1 MPSCSSSAQS
11 QGSYMEVKREMEQL
25 INSKDQLHRAEL
37 HLESEKAKGRWL
49 LAMCVMMIL
58 FCSVIFMDQIPN
70 DLKESLIN
78 YLEKGGKTSE
88 MESNKVDDPHVE
100 IMPQPSSGNETER
113 DSYRSSVRSLAPTQ
127 VPITKARHGSQSD
140 YFDEDKLLVS
150 ILDKRIEKLS
160 VYNRWNIP
168 FISNRETPVYWHVPR
183 TAGIMVDEIFSHC
196 YKLVQAVDNVGVL
209 MGHETDTSLQ
219 MISNEDGGK
228 YINVNMGTKEG
239 IDRGKKLK
247 LTTWSSPFVIRT
259 PYLFETAGMFHP
271 GRSGK
276 CFAVLRN
283 PIERAI
289 DVFQHLK
296 DMKKPVFVNMTM
308 EEYTQSP
315 YCEQNWMV
323 RILSDEMKDV
333 VSQEHLDMAKHVLGR
348 KCIVGFTER
357 LEESVHRFAKYFK
370 WDQDISKLKIR
381 DCLSNLLSKDSDA
394 NSSSHISPFNW
405 QVPVSEDPKYGK
417 GSLVWEMLKKKNSL
431 DIELYNYAKKL
442 FQSQALYFARL

>member
-1 MPSCSSSAQS
+1 
-11 QGSYMEVKREMEQL
+11 MEAKREMEQL
-25 INSKDQLHRAEL
+25 IISKDQLHRAEL

-49 LAMCVMMIL
+49 LAMCVTMIL
-58 FCSVIFMDQIPN
+58 FCSVIFMDQIPTN
-70 DLKESLIN
+70 LKESLVK
-78 YLEKGGKTSE
+78 YLEKGGKTGE
-88 MESNKVDDPHVE
+88 MKSNKVDYPHVE
-100 IMPQPSSGNETER
+100 IMSPPSTGNEAEQ

-127 VPITKARHGSQSD
+127 TPITKTQPISQSH
-140 YFDEDKLLVS
+140 YFDDGDKLLVS

-168 FISNRETPVYWHVPR
+168 FISSRETPVYWHVPR
-183 TAGIMVDEIFSHC
+183 TAGTMIDEILSRC
-196 YKLVQAVDNVGVL
+196 YNLVQAVDNLGVL
-209 MGHETDTSLQ
+209 KGHETDAALQ

-228 YINVNMGTKEG
+228 YMNVNMGTKEG
-239 IDRGKKLK
+239 IERGKKLR

-259 PYLFETAGMFHP
+259 PYLFETAGIFHP
-271 GRSGK
+271 GRNGK

-296 DMKKPVFVNMTM
+296 DMKRPVFVNMTL

-323 RILSDEMKDV
+323 RLLSDEMKGV

-357 LEESVHRFAKYFK
+357 LEESVRRFAKYFK

-381 DCLSNLLSKDSDA
+381 DCLSNFLSKDVDA
-394 NSSSHISPFNW
+394 NSSRPISPFNW
-405 QVPVSEDPKYGK
+405 QVPVSKDPNYGK
-417 GSLVWEMLKKKNSL
+417 GSQVWEMLKEKNSL
-431 DIELYNYAKKL
+431 DIELYNYATKL
-442 FQSQALYFARL
+442 FKSQELYFARL

>member
-1 MPSCSSSAQS
+1 
-11 QGSYMEVKREMEQL
+11 
-25 INSKDQLHRAEL
+25 
-37 HLESEKAKGRWL
+37 
-49 LAMCVMMIL
+49 
-58 FCSVIFMDQIPN
+58 
-70 DLKESLIN
+70 
-78 YLEKGGKTSE
+78 
-88 MESNKVDDPHVE
+88 
-100 IMPQPSSGNETER
+100 
-113 DSYRSSVRSLAPTQ
+113 
-127 VPITKARHGSQSD
+127 
-140 YFDEDKLLVS
+140 
-150 ILDKRIEKLS
+150 
-160 VYNRWNIP
+160 
-168 FISNRETPVYWHVPR
+168 
-183 TAGIMVDEIFSHC
+183 MVDEIFSHC